1 MNLCECPPS
10 ILTLAP
16 HQGGAFLQALLKSHH
31 VSWGA
36 QHQRWAGGPMG
47 QPGSGTIVWRTQVHG
62 DTRHLRKI
70 SLVPYRVWREKRVC
84 LWGE

>member
-1 MNLCECPPS
+1 
-10 ILTLAP
+10 
-16 HQGGAFLQALLKSHH
+16 
-31 VSWGA
+31 
-36 QHQRWAGGPMG
+36 MG